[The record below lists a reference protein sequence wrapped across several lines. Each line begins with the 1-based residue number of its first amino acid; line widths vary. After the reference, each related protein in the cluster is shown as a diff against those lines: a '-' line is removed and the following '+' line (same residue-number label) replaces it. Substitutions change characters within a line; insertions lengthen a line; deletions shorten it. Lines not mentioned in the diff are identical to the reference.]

1 MSISIKSKE
10 FLEKVV
16 ECLNFSHFIL
26 DYFQEI
32 LDDLIVYQHNGRAT
46 YGDRLT
52 IQVSDGDFTDTS
64 ALEIVIGLVD
74 DETPRLAINR
84 GLMLKAG
91 NFHTGE
97 SRC

>member
-1 MSISIKSKE
+1 M
-10 FLEKVV
+10 
-16 ECLNFSHFIL
+16 
-26 DYFQEI
+26 
-32 LDDLIVYQHNGRAT
+32 IVYQHNGRAT